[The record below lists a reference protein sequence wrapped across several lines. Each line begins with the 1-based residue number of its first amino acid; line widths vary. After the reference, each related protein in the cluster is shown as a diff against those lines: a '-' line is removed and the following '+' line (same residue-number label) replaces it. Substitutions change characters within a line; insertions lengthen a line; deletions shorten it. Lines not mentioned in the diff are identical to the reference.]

1 MRPKVGIEM
10 KLLSIAFKSAK
21 NRKIGLILAASS
33 IALSIMLL
41 LSVDTIRKQG
51 KNSFV
56 NTISQTDLVVGARSG
71 PLNLLLYS
79 VFRIGNATNNVSW
92 KSYQELAARPE
103 IAWTVPLSL
112 GDSHKGFRVLGTNTD
127 YFQYY
132 RFAGGKN
139 LSFERGE
146 KFDDLYDVV
155 LGKQV
160 AEKLNYKLGDK
171 IILAHGLT
179 STKFAEHK
187 DKPFRIVGV
196 LDRTGTPV
204 DQTVHVSLQAI
215 EAIHIGWESGA
226 PSAIKISAE
235 KTRAMKL
242 QPKTITAFML
252 GLKNRIATFRLQ
264 RRINQYKAEPLLAI
278 LPGSTLATLWNT
290 LGNIEKI
297 LLAVSFLVLL
307 SGLLS
312 MLTTLL
318 STLNERRREIAILRT
333 VGAHAWHIVSLF
345 LLEAFIVVGSGC
357 LIGIVASYV
366 LQLIAKPWLLSLYGI
381 HIDIL
386 FLDGQQWLIIGGALL
401 LGLIFSL
408 LPGMIA
414 YRRSLQDGLVLK
426 V

>member
-1 MRPKVGIEM
+1 M
-10 KLLSIAFKSAK
+10 KLLNIALKSAK
-21 NRKIGLILAASS
+21 NRKVGLILAALS

-139 LSFERGE
+139 LSFEKGE

-160 AEKLNYKLGDK
+160 AKELNYKLGDE
-171 IILAHGLT
+171 ITLAHGLV

-215 EAIHIGWESGA
+215 EAIHVGWESGT

-264 RRINQYKAEPLLAI
+264 RNINQYKAEPLLAI
-278 LPGSTLATLWNT
+278 LPGATLAILWNT
-290 LGNIEKI
+290 LGNFEKI

-357 LIGIVASYV
+357 LIGVIASYA

-386 FLDGQQWLIIGGALL
+386 FLDSQQWLIIGGALL

>member
-1 MRPKVGIEM
+1 
-10 KLLSIAFKSAK
+10 
-21 NRKIGLILAASS
+21 
-33 IALSIMLL
+33 
-41 LSVDTIRKQG
+41 
-51 KNSFV
+51 
-56 NTISQTDLVVGARSG
+56 G

-92 KSYQELAARPE
+92 QSYQELAARPE
-103 IAWTVPLSL
+103 IAWTVPMSL

-132 RFAGGKN
+132 RYAGGKN
-139 LSFERGE
+139 LSFESGE

-160 AEKLNYKLGDK
+160 AEKLNYKLGDE
-171 IILAHGLT
+171 ITLAHGLI

-196 LDRTGTPV
+196 LGRTGTPV

-215 EAIHIGWESGA
+215 EAIHIGWESGV

-252 GLKNRIATFRLQ
+252 GLKNRTATFRLQ
-264 RRINQYKAEPLLAI
+264 RKINQYKAEPLLAI
-278 LPGSTLATLWNT
+278 LPGATLATLWNT
-290 LGNIEKI
+290 LGNFEKI
-297 LLAVSFLVLL
+297 LLAISFLVLL

>member
-1 MRPKVGIEM
+1 MV
-10 KLLSIAFKSAK
+10 
-21 NRKIGLILAASS
+21 
-33 IALSIMLL
+33 
-41 LSVDTIRKQG
+41 
-51 KNSFV
+51 
-56 NTISQTDLVVGARSG
+56 
-71 PLNLLLYS
+71 
-79 VFRIGNATNNVSW
+79 
-92 KSYQELAARPE
+92 
-103 IAWTVPLSL
+103 
-112 GDSHKGFRVLGTNTD
+112 
-127 YFQYY
+127 
-132 RFAGGKN
+132 
-139 LSFERGE
+139 
-146 KFDDLYDVV
+146 
-155 LGKQV
+155 
-160 AEKLNYKLGDK
+160 
-171 IILAHGLT
+171 
-179 STKFAEHK
+179 
-187 DKPFRIVGV
+187 
-196 LDRTGTPV
+196 
-204 DQTVHVSLQAI
+204 
-215 EAIHIGWESGA
+215 
-226 PSAIKISAE
+226 
-235 KTRAMKL
+235 
-242 QPKTITAFML
+242 